1 MHIQSSEGDMEM
13 RLPIK
18 FEQEVLK
25 KHRIE
30 WDDVVGYMTRGYNS
44 SYDDYIIHD
53 TERYELAGIALEYLV
68 HNGWD
73 ILNGGIVAHY
83 RGESFYD
90 QDFCTCIFKAV
101 REIWND

>member
-1 MHIQSSEGDMEM
+1 M
-13 RLPIK
+13 RLPLK

-73 ILNGGIVAHY
+73 ILNGGIKLLC
-83 RGESFYD
+83 
-90 QDFCTCIFKAV
+90 QDNGSRKLTSLSTQ
-101 REIWND
+101 